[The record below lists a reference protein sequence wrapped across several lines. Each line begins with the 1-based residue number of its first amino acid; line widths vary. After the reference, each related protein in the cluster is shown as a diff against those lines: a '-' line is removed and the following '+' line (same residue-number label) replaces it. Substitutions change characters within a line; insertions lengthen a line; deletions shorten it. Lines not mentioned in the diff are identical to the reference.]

1 MSTPTNDERPFDLS
15 DEEIEEIHA
24 LFKQSKGYR
33 IYDLV
38 LVNGEPQFVLSE
50 FDQMF
55 ERVLDEVYGK
65 KEEDA

>member
-33 IYDLV
+33 TYDLV

>member
-15 DEEIEEIHA
+15 DEEIEEINA